1 MSDHRLTVEPGVLAE
16 VICRGAN
23 NLESPEMVFAVLL
36 SVYASFAESH
46 PSYLAHA
53 ARRLIEVGQE
63 LADACQGEPAHPNQ
77 LSLIQH

>member
-1 MSDHRLTVEPGVLAE
+1 
-16 VICRGAN
+16 
-23 NLESPEMVFAVLL
+23 MVFAVLL
-36 SVYASFAESH
+36 SVYASFAQAH

-53 ARRLIEVGQE
+53 AQRLIEVGEE